1 MIELERPQR
10 WQQPPWGMSQ
20 VRSLTMDN
28 SKLCRSCN
36 QSLPLS
42 LFGKDA
48 KFKDG
53 LRSVCK
59 DCNNAKATTYYL
71 ANKDTIAIKASL
83 RFQKQMSENP
93 EDYRKASAARQARFR
108 ANNPERSKVS
118 YSRWLTNNP
127 GANYQAT
134 KKWRAKNPDAVL
146 AANERRRALKANAPT
161 FIVTAKDVQ
170 KLLGQPCAY
179 CGKPA
184 QHLDHVIPLSRGG
197 SHSIG
202 NLIQACASCNTSK
215 NNKFIMEWRIKWS

>member
-1 MIELERPQR
+1 
-10 WQQPPWGMSQ
+10 
-20 VRSLTMDN
+20 MDN

-36 QSLPLS
+36 QGLPLS

-59 DCNNAKATTYYL
+59 DCNNAKATSYYL
-71 ANKDTIAIKASL
+71 ANKATIAIKASM
-83 RFQKQMSENP
+83 RFQQQMLENP
-93 EDYRKASAARQARFR
+93 DDCRKAAAAKQARFR
-108 ANNPERSKVS
+108 AKNPEKSKAT
-118 YSRWLTNNP
+118 YTRWLSRNP

-134 KKWRAKNPDAVL
+134 KKWRANNPDAVL

-161 FIVTAKDVQ
+161 FAITAKDVE
-170 KLLGQPCAY
+170 KLLRKPCAY
-179 CGKPA
+179 CGKPS

-202 NLIQACASCNTSK
+202 NLVQACASCNTSK